1 VNRRGR
7 DRGSAATAPDASLDG
22 VSPGQPYARRVF
34 VAVPLHD
41 PALSEVTAIVESV
54 RGAADPDV
62 RDVRWVRLDGLHLTL
77 RFIGL
82 VAEDR
87 LAAIET
93 VLDRVA
99 ASAVPFEVAIEGAG
113 AFPSSGR
120 PRVLWLGVSD
130 GHENLAGIAGTLSEE
145 LAAIGLEPD
154 DRPYRGHLTVARA
167 DGIRSGPVV
176 ARRLVDAAAGRRT
189 TFTAK
194 ELVLFQ
200 TISGGGPARY
210 ERLRTA
216 VLAGATRPRNQTAP
230 SGAL

>member
-1 VNRRGR
+1 VNRHGR
-7 DRGSAATAPDASLDG
+7 DRGQAAPAASLDG
-22 VSPGQPYARRVF
+22 DSPREPHTRRVF
-34 VAVPLHD
+34 IAVPLPD
-41 PALSEVTAIVESV
+41 PALAEVTAIIESV
-54 RGAADPDV
+54 RGAANPDV
-62 RDVRWVRLDGLHLTL
+62 RDVRWVRLDGLHLTI

-87 LAAIET
+87 LAAIEA

-113 AFPSSGR
+113 AFPAAGR
-120 PRVLWLGVSD
+120 PRALWLGVSA
-130 GHENLAGIAGTLSEE
+130 GQENLAGIAGALNQE

-167 DGIRSGPVV
+167 DGIRSGTDV
-176 ARRLVDAAAGRRT
+176 ARKLVDAAAGLRT

-210 ERLRTA
+210 EPLRTA
-216 VLAGATRPRNQTAP
+216 VLAGATRPRNETAP
-230 SGAL
+230 GGGL